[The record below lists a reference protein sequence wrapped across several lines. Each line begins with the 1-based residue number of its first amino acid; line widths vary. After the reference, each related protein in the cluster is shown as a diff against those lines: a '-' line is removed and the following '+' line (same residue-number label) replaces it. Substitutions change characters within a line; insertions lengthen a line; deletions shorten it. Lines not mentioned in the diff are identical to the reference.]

1 MACNYRYKNRQYH
14 CLSGGYIARSAKPRK
29 QKSSRQSSRSAPLL
43 RWRVV
48 PCAGGTDNEAGL
60 CFPDFASAADY
71 CMEKDIPYLFEEDA
85 TGNYE
90 TTVWIVGEPT
100 VMSPCSPCPGK
111 IFCPC
116 ARYIPLSVRSAAPH
130 ILPLRN
136 SCFPVL
142 PIFSSRETAGLTG
155 WRSSRKIQC
164 VRW

>member
-29 QKSSRQSSRSAPLL
+29 QKSSRQSSRSAPPLL

-60 CFPDFASAADY
+60 FFPDFASAADY

-90 TTVWIVGEPT
+90 TTVWIVGEPDGNVT
-100 VMSPCSPCPGK
+100 MLPMSWK
-111 IFCPC
+111 NF
-116 ARYIPLSVRSAAPH
+116 LSVCTIHPF
-130 ILPLRN
+130 ICP
-136 SCFPVL
+136 
-142 PIFSSRETAGLTG
+142 
-155 WRSSRKIQC
+155 QC
-164 VRW
+164 GTSHPPPA